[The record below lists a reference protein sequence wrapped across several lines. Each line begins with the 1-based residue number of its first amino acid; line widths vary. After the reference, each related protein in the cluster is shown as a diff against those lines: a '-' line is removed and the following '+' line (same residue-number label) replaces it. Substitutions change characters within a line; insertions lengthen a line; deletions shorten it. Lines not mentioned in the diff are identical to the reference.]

1 MRKMSPLKL
10 QDDSADKK
18 YFMVTPQLVW
28 ALCRSPYDYTLWDVI
43 KMIAGE
49 KGECYLSTEDLAT
62 LAMMSTGKVS
72 ECRKYL
78 IDQGLLQGQLR
89 RDPGYPQPVW
99 HLRIPDLWKANVEW
113 RQKFESLEDRIALK
127 IAQKKSLHLMK
138 ASPGEEGI
146 SPDEGKP
153 SPGETKKNHEEEPK
167 EEPKEGA
174 SPARDYLEDVFNGHA
189 EKQRPGIA
197 DPSQDIAA
205 YMQTADEFISIYHQR
220 TGLWPDTNVQKPAI
234 KELATDGANLDLWD
248 EVVTAWVK
256 IGWSKR
262 NVAGMIE
269 HYQRGEIPSTG
280 GKRGTN
286 REQRSGDRVSSVEA
300 ARGLGP
306 RA

>member
-1 MRKMSPLKL
+1 MPFDSPNYTQLPNDLLGDWNTPSLMAEMRESELKVVLAICRLTFGYHRKQVRAALPIL
-10 QDDSADKK
+10 QAMTGLSKQGVLNGAKAAEERGLIRR
-18 YFMVTPQLVW
+18 VSQ
-28 ALCRSPYDYTLWDVI
+28 
-43 KMIAGE
+43 AGR
-49 KGECYLSTEDLAT
+49 G
-62 LAMMSTGKVS
+62 
-72 ECRKYL
+72 
-78 IDQGLLQGQLR
+78 
-89 RDPGYPQPVW
+89 
-99 HLRIPDLWKANVEW
+99 
-113 RQKFESLEDRIALK
+113 K
-127 IAQKKSLHLMK
+127 IATWEVLITEKVKDLDLFGKGQQDGPFEPEKVKNFDLKGQQDRHMKEIRKK
-138 ASPGEEGI
+138 E
-146 SPDEGKP
+146 DD
-153 SPGETKKNHEEEPK
+153 K
-167 EEPKEGA
+167 EKEGA

-189 EKQRPGIA
+189 EKQRPGVA